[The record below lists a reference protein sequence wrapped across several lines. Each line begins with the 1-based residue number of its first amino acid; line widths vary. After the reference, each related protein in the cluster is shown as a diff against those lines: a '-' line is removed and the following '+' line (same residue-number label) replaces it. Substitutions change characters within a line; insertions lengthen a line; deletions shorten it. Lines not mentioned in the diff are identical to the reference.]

1 MSDELHLITDSKA
14 NGGTSSMPPSACRRP
29 RLLFL
34 IDPLAQFLAGFEMRH
49 ELLRHV
55 HPLARFRIAADAR
68 RPMIQPETPEAADL
82 DALPFDQALRHRIQ
96 DHLDGEFG
104 VLGDELRI
112 TRREPRNKFGL
123 GHAPVLDYC

>member
-34 IDPLAQFLAGFEMRH
+34 IVPLAQFLAGFEMRH

-68 RPMIQPETPEAADL
+68 RPVIQPETPEAADL
-82 DALPFDQALRHRIQ
+82 DALPFDQTLRQKGNASDRKS
-96 DHLDGEFG
+96 
-104 VLGDELRI
+104 
-112 TRREPRNKFGL
+112 TRLNSSHGSISYAVFCFKKKKKT
-123 GHAPVLDYC
+123 